1 MHTSPIDAMQ
11 LWINPA
17 TLHPWDHIYI
27 QKAVQLGPRSTALP
41 DMAEC
46 TSIHIC
52 NHV

>member
-17 TLHPWDHIYI
+17 TMHPWNHIYI

-41 DMAEC
+41 LLGRMHKY
-46 TSIHIC
+46 TYM
-52 NHV
+52 